1 MSGGPGIAYSC
12 GAELSILLSSLK
24 EFFYVCPGSRP
35 DLSFCP
41 CRSTAAVIVNQAL
54 TGLGVEDE
62 FEVHPFQGV
71 SENDLRAELKP
82 HTSVNSRCT
91 WTPWNSSIT

>member
-1 MSGGPGIAYSC
+1 
-12 GAELSILLSSLK
+12 
-24 EFFYVCPGSRP
+24 
-35 DLSFCP
+35 
-41 CRSTAAVIVNQAL
+41 VIVNRAL
-54 TGLGVEDE
+54 TELGVEDE

-82 HTSVNSRCT
+82 HTFGQPPLYV